1 MATVKVSEVATVLA
15 RLPLL
20 DRRRLNRELDAFFEI
35 DYQVLEKRFFFDLV
49 NYTEL
54 IETVLDRWVQKHGC
68 KATVGVLCE
77 ALERNKDQLAS
88 GKLTKNTIQFCIVAK
103 SYGFLIMFQI

>member
-1 MATVKVSEVATVLA
+1 VKVSEVATVLA

-20 DRRRLNRELDAFFEI
+20 DRRRLNRELDAFCEI
-35 DYQVLEKRFFFDLV
+35 DYLALEKRFFIDLV

-68 KATVGVLCE
+68 KATIGVLCR
-77 ALERNKDQLAS
+77 ALECNEDQSAS
-88 GKLTKNTIQFCIVAK
+88 G
-103 SYGFLIMFQI
+103 